1 MHLETTMTYS
11 SKPTTLSLLSRIL
24 ELEFGESRLQHYGLF
39 EESNVASQDAAA
51 ELFDGQQRFVA
62 ELAGLVENG
71 AANAVVLIVGD
82 TVLPLAKSLAEA
94 GKSVHWFGSKSLL
107 NTQVNSLDS
116 FHYAG
121 DDFVASTQ
129 PALVDVLIHAGTIR
143 YLDQMA
149 LLSKSRDILGES
161 GQLILFSEFL
171 VDDSRIEYSALPNLS
186 SFEQLSKRLGF
197 SQVENRNLSASA
209 SHTLELVRPLLEIHG
224 AVLAGEATADATLL
238 GDLQAEF
245 AKMQSE
251 FSGGRRGFHLYVLRR
266 EPASPNE
273 WVDAEYG
280 DIHSFQPVE
289 VSDLFEKSFNVDFD
303 EDLWNW
309 KYVQGNGKC
318 VVARLDKQ
326 GAIMAHY
333 GGAPRKIAYFGE
345 ASMAIQPCDVMV
357 HPSIRKQYGKGSL
370 FFEVAASFLEREIG
384 NTVGHLL
391 GFGFPNQK
399 TMNISKRLGL
409 YEKTDDFIEI
419 LYPVS
424 EAGEDTA
431 GEQQQAT
438 IVDYDPLDAA
448 SREEL
453 NSLWAA
459 MKDDYSDGIIGVRDA
474 EYIQHRY
481 VNHPFSKTQQYRCVM
496 IREAGSMKAL
506 AFAVLKGHDGG
517 KLLMDLISPVAAM
530 KSAIS
535 ILKQEL
541 RITEGGMA
549 LRLWVTSSGKEKVCT
564 ADAIVNELGIEIPC
578 NSWNPGPSAEL
589 LYGAWWLTAGDM
601 DFI

>member
-1 MHLETTMTYS
+1 MHLETTMTHS

-24 ELEFGESRLQHYGLF
+24 ELEFGEFRLQHYGLF
-39 EESNVASQDAAA
+39 EDSNVAGQDAAA
-51 ELFDGQQRFVA
+51 ELLDGQQRFVA
-62 ELAGLVENG
+62 ELGELVENS

-82 TVLPLAKSLAEA
+82 TVLPLARSLAEA
-94 GKSVHWFGSKSLL
+94 GKSVHWFGSRSLL
-107 NTQVNSLDS
+107 NTQINNLAS
-116 FHYAG
+116 FYYAG

-129 PALVDVLIHAGTIR
+129 PTLVDVLIHAGSIC
-143 YLDQMA
+143 YIDQVA
-149 LLSKSRDILGES
+149 LLSKSRDLLGES

-197 SQVENRNLSASA
+197 EQLEHRDLSASA
-209 SHTLELVRPLLEIHG
+209 LRTLELVRPLLEIHG
-224 AVLAGEATADATLL
+224 AVLAGEAAADATLL
-238 GDLQAEF
+238 EDLQTEL

-251 FSGGRRGFHLYVLRR
+251 FSTDRRGFHLYVLRR
-266 EPASPNE
+266 EAASINE
-273 WVDAEYG
+273 WMDAEFG
-280 DIHSFQPVE
+280 DIQSFQPVE

-303 EDLWNW
+303 EELWNW
-309 KYVQGNGKC
+309 KYVQGDGKC

-326 GAIMAHY
+326 GTIVAHY

-345 ASMAIQPCDVMV
+345 AAMAIQPCDVMV

-370 FFEVAASFLEREIG
+370 FFEVAATFLEREIG

-399 TMNISKRLGL
+399 AMNISKRLGL
-409 YEKTDDFIEI
+409 YEKTDDFVEI
-419 LYPVS
+419 MYPVS
-424 EAGEDTA
+424 EASMDTA
-431 GEQQQAT
+431 GKQEQAT

-459 MKDDYSDGIIGVRDA
+459 MKDDYRDGIIGVRDA

-496 IREAGSMKAL
+496 IREGGSMKAL
-506 AFAVLKGHDGG
+506 AFAVLKEHDGG
-517 KLLMDLISPVAAM
+517 KLLMDLICPVAAM
-530 KSAIS
+530 KPAIS
-535 ILKQEL
+535 VLKQEL
-541 RITEGGMA
+541 SRDEGGVV
-549 LRLWVTSSGKEKVCT
+549 LRLWVTSSGKDKVCT
-564 ADAIVNELGIEIPC
+564 AGAIVNELGIEIPC